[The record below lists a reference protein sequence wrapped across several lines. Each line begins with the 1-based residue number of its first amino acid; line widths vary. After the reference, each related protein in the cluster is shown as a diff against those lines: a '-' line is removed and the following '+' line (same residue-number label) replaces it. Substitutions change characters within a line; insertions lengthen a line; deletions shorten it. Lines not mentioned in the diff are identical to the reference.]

1 MTGLL
6 ERHAR
11 WLPLENG
18 APVAYLG
25 EGGTPLVPSRW
36 IGPQYGLSQLH
47 FKLEQLNPTGSY
59 KDRFAAMAISLL
71 LQQGKHRFMATSSG
85 NTGAALAAYAARYGV
100 ECNLLLN
107 ELTPEGKLSQMLAY
121 GARLYRVRGFGLDSQ
136 ITANVFQSLRQIS
149 LEHNLPLLISAYC
162 FSPQGMEGVK
172 TLAYEIVEQLPEV
185 QHIFAPVG
193 GGGMLVAVVRG
204 LADLGHRARVHGV
217 QPELND
223 TMVSPLREG
232 LERGRRVSTTTTL
245 SGLAVPEDLDATA
258 ALQAVRQ
265 TNGWGF
271 LVNDDRVREIQAQI
285 MAHEGLFVEPA
296 GVVAVAGAIEAVR
309 QGYLPPD
316 EKVVCILT
324 GHGFKDPQ
332 AVALANQQRSVG
344 FIEPQSLQATLL
356 G

>member
-1 MTGLL
+1 MKGLL
-6 ERHAR
+6 ERYAH
-11 WLPLENG
+11 WLPLEPG

-25 EGGTPLVPSRW
+25 EGNTPLVPSRW
-36 IGPQYGLSQLH
+36 IGPQHGLPQLY

-71 LQQGKHRFMATSSG
+71 LQQGQKRFMATSSG
-85 NTGAALAAYAARYGV
+85 NTGAALAAYAARYGL

-121 GARLYRVRGFGLDSQ
+121 GAKLYRVKGFGLDSQ
-136 ITANVFQSLRQIS
+136 TTADVFQSLRQIS
-149 LEHNLPLLISAYC
+149 QEHHFPLLISAYC

-172 TLAYEIVEQLPEV
+172 TLGYEIAEQLPQV

-193 GGGMLVAVVRG
+193 GGGMLAAVVRG
-204 LADLGHRARVHGV
+204 LADLGHAARVHGV

-223 TMVSPLREG
+223 TMVTPLRLG
-232 LERGRRVSTTTTL
+232 QERGRRVATTTTL
-245 SGLAVPEDLDATA
+245 SGLAVPDDLDATA
-258 ALQAVRQ
+258 ALQAVKQ
-265 TNGWGF
+265 SGGWGF
-271 LVNDDRVREIQAQI
+271 LVNDDRVRDLQAQI

-296 GVVAVAGAIEAVR
+296 GVVSVVGALEAAR
-309 QGYLPPD
+309 QGYLSPD
-316 EKVVCILT
+316 QPAVCILT

-344 FIEPQSLQATLL
+344 FIEPQSLPATLL